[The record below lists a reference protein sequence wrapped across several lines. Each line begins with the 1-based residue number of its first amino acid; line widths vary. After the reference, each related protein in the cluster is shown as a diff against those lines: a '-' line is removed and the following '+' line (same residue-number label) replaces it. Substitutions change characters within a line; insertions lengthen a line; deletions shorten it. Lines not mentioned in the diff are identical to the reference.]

1 MRFSINGTRAFQISL
16 LLLLIISAAQVSWW
30 IVDQARR
37 TEALRARLTELYT
50 GDARAAEELHRLG
63 ADEARLKRL
72 FPHLEV
78 DTSGKIVVSPEAL
91 ESLRLQRVRWL
102 NQYGWEGGFFLV
114 VLVVSMVAVWRALHQ
129 DKALRRRQQNF
140 VATVSHEFKS
150 PLASL
155 RLSAETL
162 SLRELPHDRI
172 LKVTDRMTA
181 DVERMEDMVSKILDS
196 SHLEQGRITLYPEP
210 IGLSTAV
217 ERVVEELENHITS
230 TGVDIHVDIP
240 PDLEIHAD
248 PVGVRTV
255 LRNLLDNALK
265 AVAVKGQGN
274 VWVRAARDQQFVHL
288 RLEDDGIGFH
298 PKDSRHLFEKFYR
311 PGSELRRPRSGQGLG
326 LYIVRRFIELEKGRV
341 SADSKGVGK
350 GAVFEIWWPLAEEGT
365 I

>member
-50 GDARAAEELHRLG
+50 GDASAAEELHRLG
-63 ADEARLKRL
+63 ADDARLKRL
-72 FPHLEV
+72 FPHLAV

-91 ESLRLQRVRWL
+91 KSLRLQRIRWL

-114 VLVVSMVAVWRALHQ
+114 VLVVSMVAVWRALQQ

-162 SLRELPHDRI
+162 SLRELTHDRI

-181 DVERMEDMVSKILDS
+181 DVERMEDMVSKILDT
-196 SHLEQGRITLYPEP
+196 SHLEQGRITL
-210 IGLSTAV
+210 LSGAHWSLHGGRTRCGGTRGPHHNCRGQHSRRHTA
-217 ERVVEELENHITS
+217 RS
-230 TGVDIHVDIP
+230 
-240 PDLEIHAD
+240 
-248 PVGVRTV
+248 
-255 LRNLLDNALK
+255 
-265 AVAVKGQGN
+265 GN
-274 VWVRAARDQQFVHL
+274 
-288 RLEDDGIGFH
+288 
-298 PKDSRHLFEKFYR
+298 S
-311 PGSELRRPRSGQGLG
+311 RRPRRRSDGASQPPGQ
-326 LYIVRRFIELEKGRV
+326 R
-341 SADSKGVGK
+341 S
-350 GAVFEIWWPLAEEGT
+350 EGGCR
-365 I
+365 